1 MKGALIM
8 AAKSGKEL
16 KEELK
21 ERIENE
27 AQGAA
32 GIYNSMLCCK
42 DCVYRLND
50 AIIRRNT
57 GKCEEYPTGKPNA
70 VLLGYECLDYLKE

>member
-8 AAKSGKEL
+8 AAES
-16 KEELK
+16 KEEMKRKLK

-32 GIYNSMLCCK
+32 GVYNYMLCCK